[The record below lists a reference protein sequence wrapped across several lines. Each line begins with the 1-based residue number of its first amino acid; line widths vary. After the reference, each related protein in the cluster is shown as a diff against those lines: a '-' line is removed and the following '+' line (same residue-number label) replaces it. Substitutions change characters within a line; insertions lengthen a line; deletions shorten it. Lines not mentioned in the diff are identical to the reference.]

1 MMYLKILAL
10 ALVLF
15 AFLRSLS
22 FIFAKLPGNKLSRTV
37 FLRIFPIYEMILWI
51 SYILWA
57 SNQLFNELDFYPL
70 LTGSIIVVFVALF
83 GWYML
88 RDFVSGFILK
98 AENAFEPGQTI
109 KTPIVS
115 GTIKKLGYRSMEIVS
130 YEGETVKVPFN
141 LLSNKHLIKPA
152 ENGRWVGQV
161 ISLIIS
167 SKFQPDKTQD
177 ILRKRIIEMPW
188 IITTSKI
195 DIKLKRE
202 SAENYLAEINVHT
215 INPEMVL
222 KTEENLKIFVREVF
236 G

>member
-1 MMYLKILAL
+1 MIYLKILAL

-15 AFLRSLS
+15 VFLRSLS
-22 FIFAKLPGNKLSRTV
+22 YIFAILPGNKLSRIV
-37 FLRIFPIYEMILWI
+37 FLRIFPIYEMLLWI
-51 SYILWA
+51 SYVLWA
-57 SNQLFNELDFYPL
+57 SNQLFNDLDFYPL
-70 LTGSIIVVFVALF
+70 LIGSIIVVFVALF

-115 GTIKKLGYRSMEIVS
+115 GTIKKLGYRSIEIIS
-130 YEGETVKVPFN
+130 YEGETVKVPFS
-141 LLSNKHLIKPA
+141 LLSNKHITKPA

-161 ISLIIS
+161 IILIIA

-177 ILRKRIIEMPW
+177 MLRKRIIEMPW
-188 IITTSKI
+188 IITASKI

-202 SAENYLAEINVHT
+202 NAENYLAEINVHT

>member
-1 MMYLKILAL
+1 M
-10 ALVLF
+10 LF
-15 AFLRSLS
+15 RS
-22 FIFAKLPGNKLSRTV
+22 
-37 FLRIFPIYEMILWI
+37 
-51 SYILWA
+51 
-57 SNQLFNELDFYPL
+57 
-70 LTGSIIVVFVALF
+70 
-83 GWYML
+83 
-88 RDFVSGFILK
+88 
-98 AENAFEPGQTI
+98 
-109 KTPIVS
+109 
-115 GTIKKLGYRSMEIVS
+115 
-130 YEGETVKVPFN
+130 
-141 LLSNKHLIKPA
+141 SNKHIIKPP

-167 SKFQPDKTQD
+167 SKYQPEKTQD

-215 INPEMVL
+215 IKPEMVL